1 MLNQT
6 EKKMLNQV
14 LYTKAVTDKIIS
26 FHKVAL
32 ACGYKH
38 IRTEQV
44 AGIAESF
51 CCRHHNYKAVKIL
64 KHDND
69 CASLFVS
76 LHFIDKSLDFED
88 DFS

>member
-14 LYTKAVTDKIIS
+14 LDTKAVTDKIIS

-32 ACGYKH
+32 SCGYKH

-51 CCRHHNYKAVKIL
+51 CHRHPNYRPFKIL
-64 KHDND
+64 KYDND

-76 LHFIDKSLDFED
+76 LHFIDKELEFED
-88 DFS
+88 

>member
-6 EKKMLNQV
+6 EKKMLNRV
-14 LYTKAVTDKIIS
+14 LDTKAITDKIIS

-32 ACGYKH
+32 ACGYNH
-38 IRTEQV
+38 IRAEQV
-44 AGIAESF
+44 DGIAISF
-51 CCRHHNYKAVKIL
+51 CNRHPNYRPVKIL

>member
-1 MLNQT
+1 MLDSI
-6 EKKMLNQV
+6 EKRLLNRI
-14 LYTKAVTDKIIS
+14 LDSKAITDKIIS

-44 AGIAESF
+44 RGIAESF
-51 CCRHHNYKAVKIL
+51 CHRHPNYKPVKIL

-69 CASLFVS
+69 CSSLFVS
-76 LHFIDKSLDFED
+76 LHFIDKSLDFD
-88 DFS
+88 DNFS

>member
-1 MLNQT
+1 MLDSI
-6 EKKMLNQV
+6 EKRLLNQV
-14 LYTKAVTDKIIS
+14 LDTKAQTDKIIS
-26 FHKVAL
+26 FHEIAL

-44 AGIAESF
+44 AGIAMSF
-51 CCRHHNYKAVKIL
+51 CHRHPNYKPVKIL

-76 LHFIDKSLDFED
+76 LYFIDKELEFED
-88 DFS
+88 CC